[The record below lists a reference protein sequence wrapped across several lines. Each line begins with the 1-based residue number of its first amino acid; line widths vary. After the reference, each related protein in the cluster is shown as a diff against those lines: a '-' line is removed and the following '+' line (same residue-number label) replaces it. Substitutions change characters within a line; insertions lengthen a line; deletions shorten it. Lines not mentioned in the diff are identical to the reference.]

1 MIDKIKDIESWI
13 IKNKDNK
20 ILMKLYNNYIEV
32 IKYWYTENFF
42 YDYDDYEKFEEY
54 DDWEKFEEYLL
65 SHSINEEQDRLL
77 NDRYKKLKTICN
89 RVKC

>member
-20 ILMKLYNNYIEV
+20 ILMKLYNYYIEALKDPN
-32 IKYWYTENFF
+32 IRLYTDDFF
-42 YDYDDYEKFEEY
+42 YDYDEL
-54 DDWEKFEEYLL
+54 EKFEEYLL

-77 NDRYKKLKTICN
+77 NDRYKKLKNITMFDI
-89 RVKC
+89 KK